1 MAFPLAHPAAVL
13 PLRRFCPRWLCFPAL
28 VVGSVSPDLGY
39 ILQAKHLD
47 MFTHELVGSIV
58 FCLPVGILAMLL
70 FYALR
75 APAVRILPEPY
86 QHVLLPLCRL
96 PRASFWAVLFSLL
109 IGTWT
114 HLLWDSCTHK
124 DGWWVQHIPVL
135 QATLFTVGYRTARV
149 CLLLWYA
156 SSFAG
161 MIWLVLAFEKW
172 KQTRVEGRA
181 GVSGKAVLRD
191 AVLVAL
197 LLLPIGLVHHLLRKT
212 ELALYVVAALCALPA
227 LAILLKLRHTHEP
240 AVGSQAVKPQDTA

>member
-13 PLRRFCPRWLCFPAL
+13 PLRRFCPRWLSFPAL
-28 VVGSVSPDLGY
+28 VVGSLTPDVGY
-39 ILQAKHLD
+39 VFQAQHVDIFSHK
-47 MFTHELVGSIV
+47 LVGSIV
-58 FCLPVGILAMLL
+58 FCLPVGILAMVL

-86 QHVLLPLCRL
+86 QRVLLPLCWL
-96 PRASFWAVLFSLL
+96 PRDSSWVVLVSLL

-149 CLLLWYA
+149 YLLLWYA

-161 MIWLVLAFEKW
+161 MLWLMLAFEKW
-172 KQTRVEGRA
+172 KQTRVQGRA
-181 GVSGKAVLRD
+181 SVAGKAVLRD
-191 AVLVAL
+191 AVVVAI
-197 LLLPIGLVHHLLRKT
+197 LLLPIGIVHHLIRKT
-212 ELALYVVAALCALPA
+212 EPVLYLVAALCAVPA
-227 LAILLKLRHTHEP
+227 IVIILKL
-240 AVGSQAVKPQDTA
+240 GSAPEGARKGPE

>member
-13 PLRRFCPRWLCFPAL
+13 PLRRFCPQWLSFPAL
-28 VVGSVSPDLGY
+28 IIGSVSPDLGY
-39 ILQAKHLD
+39 ILQAQHVD
-47 MFTHELVGSIV
+47 VFSHELIGSIV
-58 FCLPVGILAMLL
+58 FCLPVGILAILL

-75 APAVRILPEPY
+75 APAVRVLPEP
-86 QHVLLPLCRL
+86 
-96 PRASFWAVLFSLL
+96 SLL

-135 QATLFTVGYRTARV
+135 QATVFTVGYRTARV

-212 ELALYVVAALCALPA
+212 ELAVYVVAALCALPA
-227 LAILLKLRHTHEP
+227 LAILLKLRHAHEP
-240 AVGSQAVKPQDTA
+240 AVASQAVKPQDTA